1 MSLREYAKKRDFKKT
16 AEPTADGPLKASGR
30 RFVIQKHD
38 ASRLHYDFRL
48 EFGGSLKSWAVP
60 KGFPYAKGEKHLA
73 VQVED
78 HPISYIDF
86 EGTIPKG
93 QYGGGTV
100 MIWDRGTFEP
110 LSKAPTKE
118 LAEGKLHF
126 VLAGTKLKGEWYL
139 VRLPDEAQWLL
150 IKAGEDMKPV
160 SKKLDDTSE
169 LSGRSMK
176 ELARGDRVWQSK
188 PRSESNRRVK
198 RKSDRT
204 LLPLPTF
211 VEPMQAKLAAAIP
224 SGDWIYEIKFDGFR
238 ALALRGGN
246 EARLVS
252 RNEKDFGGKF
262 TEVMDS
268 LSKLEVEDAILDGE
282 IVALDAKGRSSFQ
295 LLQAFELGQNRP
307 PIFYY
312 AFDLLRLNGEDFR
325 DLPVEERKAKLEKL
339 LKKAPGAI
347 RYSASLG
354 GDAEKLLVQARQF
367 GLEGLIGKRVG
378 SHYEVGRRTGTW
390 IKLKLQQEQEFVIG
404 GYTEP
409 AGSRKHFGAL
419 LVGVHEGNQL
429 KFAGKVGTGFNGKLL
444 RTLHGI
450 FKKVP
455 RQECPFVDLPEKRAG
470 RYGQGVTAS
479 EMKLCHWIEPKFVCQ
494 IKFEEWTRDYRLR
507 QPVFLGLREDKDA
520 KEVVREEAS

>member
-1 MSLREYAKKRDFKKT
+1 
-16 AEPTADGPLKASGR
+16 
-30 RFVIQKHD
+30 
-38 ASRLHYDFRL
+38 
-48 EFGGSLKSWAVP
+48 
-60 KGFPYAKGEKHLA
+60 
-73 VQVED
+73 
-78 HPISYIDF
+78 
-86 EGTIPKG
+86 
-93 QYGGGTV
+93 
-100 MIWDRGTFEP
+100 
-110 LSKAPTKE
+110 
-118 LAEGKLHF
+118 
-126 VLAGTKLKGEWYL
+126 
-139 VRLPDEAQWLL
+139 
-150 IKAGEDMKPV
+150 MKPV
-160 SKKLDDTSE
+160 SKRLDDTSE

-188 PRSESNRRVK
+188 PRSESNRRIK
-198 RKSDRT
+198 RKSART

-252 RNEKDFGGKF
+252 RNEKDLGGKF

-325 DLPVEERKAKLEKL
+325 DLPVEERKAKLERL

-367 GLEGLIGKRVG
+367 GLEGLIGKRAG

-429 KFAGKVGTGFNGKLL
+429 KFAGKVGTGFNEKLL

-450 FKKVP
+450 FKKVS